1 MQKSFHLANAE
12 KNFNFFSNAL
22 KKIKHPTHSQTI
34 SLKLN
39 IDNGLQELTNRTT
52 GYNTV
57 LPKWR
62 QKCYYETF
70 VQGSTVVLL
79 LNFSANIPPLRQ
91 YPNRYR
97 AMQPTTVLKST
108 DGQKSTTLPKKL
120 VNLKL
125 KLDIENYGHTKSRT
139 IRN

>member
-1 MQKSFHLANAE
+1 MSAPPQE
-12 KNFNFFSNAL
+12 KIQNIFPFPSKN
-22 KKIKHPTHSQTI
+22 IKTPDTQADTTETI
-34 SLKLN
+34 NCS
-39 IDNGLQELTNRTT
+39 IDNGLQGQTTRTT

>member
-1 MQKSFHLANAE
+1 
-12 KNFNFFSNAL
+12 
-22 KKIKHPTHSQTI
+22 
-34 SLKLN
+34 
-39 IDNGLQELTNRTT
+39 
-52 GYNTV
+52 
-57 LPKWR
+57 
-62 QKCYYETF
+62 KCYYETF

-79 LNFSANIPPLRQ
+79 LNFSANTPPLRQ